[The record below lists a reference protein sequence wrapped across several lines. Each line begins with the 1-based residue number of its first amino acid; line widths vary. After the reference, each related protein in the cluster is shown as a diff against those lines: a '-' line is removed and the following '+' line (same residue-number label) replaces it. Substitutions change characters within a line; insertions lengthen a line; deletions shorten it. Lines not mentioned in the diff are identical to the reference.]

1 MALLSSRTYL
11 GTKAFALRGTLLDRG
26 MVRKLTEAV
35 SLEELVNRLR
45 STPYS
50 NTLSSLSPPFTASRL
65 ELAFRERLAE
75 VHHSV
80 FAGAGKY
87 RILELY
93 YLRHIAWDLKV
104 ALKSKALNRPYEET
118 LDYLDMKAEELV
130 GRRDLLIR
138 ILSARNINEAVP
150 LLSGTEFSAD
160 VEKALSSFSSM
171 KEIRFFDVFVD
182 HSVLS
187 AISKEYSANYKL
199 YASSRAT
206 DVAGVGDIVA
216 SDIDSYN
223 VLSVLR
229 SKLWGL
235 PESETH
241 SLLILPTY
249 HVTFAVLERM
259 VGAQSVSEAVKL
271 AGRTYTTSG
280 RARGDEERV
289 IGEVEDG
296 FTAEMKSTAQ
306 KAFVWQGLGPGTALA
321 LVRLLEFEVSDLAA
335 ITVGVEARI
344 DPRTI
349 LAKLRI

>member
-1 MALLSSRTYL
+1 
-11 GTKAFALRGTLLDRG
+11 
-26 MVRKLTEAV
+26 VQKLTEAV

-50 NTLSSLSPPFTASRL
+50 DSLSSLSPPFTARRL
-65 ELAFRERLAE
+65 ELSFRERLAE

-80 FAGAGKY
+80 VVGTEKY

-104 ALKSKALNRPYEET
+104 ALRSKALNKPYEET

-138 ILSARNINEAVP
+138 VLLARDINEAVS

-160 VEKALSSFSSM
+160 VEKALSSFSSK
-171 KEIRFFDVFVD
+171 KEVRFFDIFID
-182 HSVLS
+182 HAVLS
-187 AISKEYSANYKL
+187 AISKEYSVNYKI

-216 SDIDSYN
+216 NDIDAYN

-235 PESETH
+235 PESEAR
-241 SLLILPTY
+241 SLLILPAY
-249 HVTFAVLERM
+249 RVTSTVLERM
-259 VGAQSVSEAVKL
+259 VSAESVSEAVKL
-271 AGRTYTTSG
+271 AGRIYTTSG
-280 RARGDEERV
+280 QSREDEERA
-289 IGEVEDG
+289 INEVEDG
-296 FTAEMKSTAQ
+296 FTADTRGTAE

-335 ITVGVEARI
+335 IAIGVEARI
-344 DPRTI
+344 DHRTI